1 MRSDFSA
8 SLAQLTAEKGLQK
21 DELIDMV
28 EAAMVSAYKKD
39 FAGNE
44 EKNIVVRMESQSGTP
59 HVYEVFDVVEE
70 VEEPNLQLTLS
81 EARKISSDAAV
92 GSQVEREVTPPNFG
106 RIGAQTAKQV
116 ILQRIRE
123 AERDHIYSEFI
134 DREGDII
141 TGVVRRIDPRG
152 IVLETGSGGKAEAL
166 LPPPEQVS
174 SERHRMGQRI
184 RVYLLEVN
192 RAAKGPMLIVSRAH
206 RNFVRRLMELEIP
219 EIYNG
224 VVEIK
229 AIAREAGSRSKVA
242 VHSRQSGLDPVGA
255 CVGQRGMRIQNI
267 VNELGGE
274 RIDIIPW
281 NDDQDRFV
289 ANALSPARVLNV
301 AIEEATKTATVMVP
315 EAQLSLAIGKE
326 GQNARLAAKLTGWRV
341 DIKSDAAPKDTV
353 QSAMPAPEADE
364 LDAADESDEVTEPV
378 AASARA
384 AESVAEAAVPS
395 PEDVGAVGAATS
407 DGQAEVAGDRLPRS
421 EPEPATVSAP
431 AQADPA
437 ESEPGRVEDDRAS
450 VRA

>member
-1 MRSDFSA
+1 MRSDFAA

-21 DELIDMV
+21 DELIEMV

-44 EKNIVVRMESQSGTP
+44 EKNIVVRMERDTGVP
-59 HVYEVFDVVEE
+59 HVYEVRQVVER
-70 VEEPNLQLTLS
+70 VENPALEISLE
-81 EARKISSDAAV
+81 EARRFDPKAQLGGTI
-92 GSQVEREVTPPNFG
+92 EREVTPPNFG

-123 AERDHIYSEFI
+123 AERDHIYQEFI

-152 IVLETGSGGKAEAL
+152 VILETGAGGKAEAL
-166 LPPPEQVS
+166 LPPSEQVP
-174 SERHRMGQRI
+174 SERIRMGQRL

-192 RAAKGPMLIVSRAH
+192 RALKGPMLIVSRAH
-206 RNFVRRLMELEIP
+206 RNFVRRLMELEVP

-229 AIAREAGSRSKVA
+229 AIAREPGSRSKVA

-274 RIDIIPW
+274 RIDVIQWHEDPAK
-281 NDDQDRFV
+281 FV
-289 ANALSPARVLNV
+289 ASALSPAKVLNV
-301 AIEEATKTATVMVP
+301 QIDEATKTAAVTVP
-315 EAQLSLAIGKE
+315 ESQLSLAIGKE

-341 DIKSDAAPKDTV
+341 DIKSDAAPKETV
-353 QSAMPAPEADE
+353 ESAAPDLAPRADALEQPA
-364 LDAADESDEVTEPV
+364 AAGGPV
-378 AASARA
+378 AA
-384 AESVAEAAVPS
+384 
-395 PEDVGAVGAATS
+395 GAT
-407 DGQAEVAGDRLPRS
+407 R
-421 EPEPATVSAP
+421 
-431 AQADPA
+431 
-437 ESEPGRVEDDRAS
+437 
-450 VRA
+450 

>member
-44 EKNIVVRMESQSGTP
+44 EKNIVVRMEPQSGTP
-59 HVYEVFDVVEE
+59 HVYEVFDVVDA
-70 VEEPNLQLTLS
+70 VEEPNLQLTLA

-301 AIEEATKTATVMVP
+301 TIEEATKTATVIVP

-353 QSAMPAPEADE
+353 QSAMPAPEVDE
-364 LDAADESDEVTEPV
+364 VDDVAEPDAARDQP
-378 AASARA
+378 
-384 AESVAEAAVPS
+384 AEAMAEAAVALDAIS
-395 PEDVGAVGAATS
+395 PDGPGAQ
-407 DGQAEVAGDRLPRS
+407 DGQAEVAAVAEAPVREPP
-421 EPEPATVSAP
+421 PEPASLSAGTDGRTVSDGA
-431 AQADPA
+431 
-437 ESEPGRVEDDRAS
+437 
-450 VRA
+450 

>member
-1 MRSDFSA
+1 MDA
-8 SLAQLTAEKGLQK
+8 GAE
-21 DELIDMV
+21 
-28 EAAMVSAYKKD
+28 
-39 FAGNE
+39 
-44 EKNIVVRMESQSGTP
+44 
-59 HVYEVFDVVEE
+59 
-70 VEEPNLQLTLS
+70 
-81 EARKISSDAAV
+81 V
-92 GSQVEREVTPPNFG
+92 GAQVERDITPPNFG

-123 AERDHIYSEFI
+123 AERDHVYNEFI

-152 IVLETGSGGKAEAL
+152 IVLETGAQGKAEAL
-166 LPPPEQVS
+166 LPPPEQVQ

-224 VVEIK
+224 VVEVK

-281 NDDQDRFV
+281 NEDQDRFV
-289 ANALSPARVLNV
+289 ANALSPARV
-301 AIEEATKTATVMVP
+301 IEVTVDESTKTATVIVP

-341 DIKSDAAPKDTV
+341 DIKSDARRGRRCSRPSRRRSRTRPEEGEAPADGV
-353 QSAMPAPEADE
+353 ALAGLDGAPVPHAARRGRRARRPAG
-364 LDAADESDEVTEPV
+364 
-378 AASARA
+378 R
-384 AESVAEAAVPS
+384 
-395 PEDVGAVGAATS
+395 
-407 DGQAEVAGDRLPRS
+407 QAP
-421 EPEPATVSAP
+421 VSA
-431 AQADPA
+431 
-437 ESEPGRVEDDRAS
+437 G
-450 VRA
+450 

>member
-44 EKNIVVRMESQSGTP
+44 EKNIVVRMEPQSGAP
-59 HVYEVFDVVEE
+59 RVYEVFDVVEE
-70 VEEPNLQLTLS
+70 VEDANLQLTLP
-81 EARKISSDAAV
+81 EARRISTDAAV
-92 GSQVEREVTPPNFG
+92 GGQVEKEVTPPNFG

-123 AERDHIYSEFI
+123 AERDHIYNEFI

-166 LPPPEQVS
+166 LPPPEQVG

-281 NDDQDRFV
+281 NEDQDRFV

-301 AIEEATKTATVMVP
+301 TIDEASKTATVIVP

-341 DIKSDAAPKDTV
+341 DIKSDAAPRETV
-353 QSAMPAPEADE
+353 QSAAPPDE
-364 LDAADESDEVTEPV
+364 DEDALEVRPEDAAEVPAEAESLPDGAAPV
-378 AASARA
+378 AAVSDAVSGPP
-384 AESVAEAAVPS
+384 AE
-395 PEDVGAVGAATS
+395 
-407 DGQAEVAGDRLPRS
+407 QAP
-421 EPEPATVSAP
+421 VSA
-431 AQADPA
+431 
-437 ESEPGRVEDDRAS
+437 G
-450 VRA
+450 

>member
-21 DELIDMV
+21 DELIEMV

-44 EKNIVVRMESQSGTP
+44 EKNIIVRMDPQSGAPT
-59 HVYEVFDVVEE
+59 VYEVFDVVES
-70 VEEPNLQLTLS
+70 VEDPNLQLTLD
-81 EARKISSDAAV
+81 EARKMDAGAEV
-92 GSQVEREVTPPNFG
+92 GAQVERDITPPNFG

-123 AERDHIYSEFI
+123 AERDHVYNEFI

-152 IVLETGSGGKAEAL
+152 IVLETGAQGKAEAL
-166 LPPPEQVS
+166 LPPPEQVQ

-224 VVEIK
+224 VVEVK

-281 NDDQDRFV
+281 NEDQDRFV
-289 ANALSPARVLNV
+289 ANALSPARV
-301 AIEEATKTATVMVP
+301 IEVTVDESTKTATVIVP

-341 DIKSDAAPKDTV
+341 DIKSDAAPRETV
-353 QSAMPAPEADE
+353 QSAVPQAMPD
-364 LDAADESDEVTEPV
+364 D
-378 AASARA
+378 
-384 AESVAEAAVPS
+384 
-395 PEDVGAVGAATS
+395 
-407 DGQAEVAGDRLPRS
+407 
-421 EPEPATVSAP
+421 EPEEGEAPADGVAPAGLDGAPDPARGPEGAGEPAGPPAEQAPVSA
-431 AQADPA
+431 
-437 ESEPGRVEDDRAS
+437 G
-450 VRA
+450 